1 MAKFYVQSGSVRA
14 IVDSVD
20 MERAA
25 LWVVNEVMTA
35 TLPID
40 DLSDDE
46 ATIDGGNHMEG
57 QYLSE
62 TITVSE
68 QGFDRE
74 DAYTVDVLSAFRH
87 WYELYQAVS
96 ILASKLGQPEESVC
110 RS

>member
-14 IVDSVD
+14 IVDSLD
-20 MERAA
+20 MDRAA
-25 LWVVNEVMTA
+25 LWVVNEVMTT

-46 ATIDGGNHMEG
+46 ATVDRADRTEA

-62 TITVSE
+62 TIRISE
-68 QGFDRE
+68 QGFDRD
-74 DAYTVDVLSAFRH
+74 DACEVDVLSAFRH
-87 WYELYQAVS
+87 WYELYQAVT

-110 RS
+110 RN